1 VSQEPEAGL
10 ARLLDQGRC
19 SSGVTLALGVI
30 YTALLDLLERG
41 EGLRSIVD
49 PGSRPPV
56 RRLVRYCS
64 APGLHVIFRSW
75 LETRTTLEGLT
86 TTAAL
91 LKSRQA
97 FPDVVPSNGIAAT
110 VASHLRRAALQGR
123 RTPQLPETV
132 E

>member
-19 SSGVTLALGVI
+19 SAGVTLALGVI

-64 APGLHVIFRSW
+64 APGLPCNFQV
-75 LETRTTLEGLT
+75 LAG
-86 TTAAL
+86 
-91 LKSRQA
+91 
-97 FPDVVPSNGIAAT
+97 DSNHAGRADYHSCIA
-110 VASHLRRAALQGR
+110 
-123 RTPQLPETV
+123 
-132 E
+132 